1 MKYTTYIFSLA
12 LVIMTSCKHEEHTK
26 KEEANYLV
34 TLPEQKDTIIN
45 QEYVGQVRAIQ
56 HIELRALEKGYLEK
70 IFVDEG
76 QNVKKGQLIFKIKSN
91 LYQAEVEKAQAEAEY
106 AKREYLNTKILA
118 DSSIVSPNELAL
130 SKAHYNKTLAEL
142 QIAKTHLG
150 FTEIRAP
157 FDGII
162 GRFKD
167 VRLGSLVEEGELL
180 TTLSDN
186 SKMWVYFNVPE
197 KEYLGYVSQKGIQGI
212 NQQVQLKMANDEFF
226 MSPGKVETIEADFNN
241 ETGNITFRATFDN
254 SKGTLRH
261 GQTGKIFLPKKVKN
275 AIIIPQKAT
284 YEVLDKKFVFVIKD
298 HKVVSQAIEVEN
310 ELPHLYVIRDGLNKK
325 DTLLVEGL
333 RKVKNGEAI
342 LTHYQNLGAIVSE
355 LDHLKAE

>member
-1 MKYTTYIFSLA
+1 MKITLYYFSLVL
-12 LVIMTSCKHEEHTK
+12 LVLTSCKHEEPV
-26 KEEANYLV
+26 KEEAANYLV
-34 TLPEQKDTIIN
+34 TLPEQKDTIIE

-76 QNVKKGQLIFKIKSN
+76 QHVKKGQLIFKIKSN
-91 LYQAEVEKAQAEAEY
+91 VYQAEVQKAQAEAEY
-106 AKREYLNTKILA
+106 AKREYLNTKMLA

-142 QIAKTHLG
+142 EIAKTHLG

-162 GRFKD
+162 GRFND

-197 KEYLGYVSQKGIQGI
+197 KEYLSYVSQKGIQGI
-212 NQQVQLKMANDEFF
+212 NQLVRLKMANDEFF

-261 GQTGKIFLPKKVKN
+261 GQTGKIYLPKNVKD
-275 AIIIPQKAT
+275 AVIIPQKAT
-284 YEVLDKKFVFVIKD
+284 FEILDKKFVYVIKN
-298 HKVVSQAIEVEN
+298 HKVVSQPVEVTN
-310 ELPHLYVIRDGLNKK
+310 ELPHLYVLSGGVTAQ

-333 RKVKNGEAI
+333 RKVKNGETIA
-342 LTHYQNLGAIVSE
+342 THYENQGKILSE
-355 LDHLKAE
+355 LDNLKAE